1 MAITFDKL
9 KVNARI
15 FEELKKNPS
24 WWVKFKNNP
33 SLYIDIRKDNQVNV
47 YFEGGSIARIHYCSK
62 HKKLQVF
69 THHKYLGE
77 PAPSKNNLYVECS
90 DRIENICDD
99 VMERIQT
106 LYSQKKAEEGI
117 NAKEKWSE
125 KFIQG
130 MLVINSRTV
139 HLDTEF
145 AYNDAQDDIRI
156 DLIQCRNGCLTFIEL
171 KRMDDNR
178 MLHATDNNPEVVY
191 QMQGYKDFIARY
203 RSELLE
209 YYKKVFDIK
218 VQLGLPVPDST
229 PVSINPIPELII
241 FDRWVKPTNQREIHR
256 QRVRELLERNGIQ
269 YKVIT
274 SL

>member
-90 DRIENICDD
+90 NRIENICDD

-156 DLIQCRNGCLTFIEL
+156 DLIQCRKGSLTFIEL

-178 MLHATDNNPEVVY
+178 MLHATDNDPEVVY

-218 VQLGLPVPDST
+218 VQLGLPVPDSA
-229 PVSINPIPELII
+229 PASINPIPELII
-241 FDRWVKPTNQREIHR
+241 FDRWVKPTSQREIHR

>member
-9 KVNARI
+9 KEDARI

-24 WWVKFKNNP
+24 WWIKFKNNP

-77 PAPSKNNLYVECS
+77 PAPSRNNLYVECS
-90 DRIENICDD
+90 DRIENICDE

-156 DLIQCRNGCLTFIEL
+156 DLTQCRKSSLTFIEL

-218 VQLGLPVPDST
+218 VQLGLPVPDSA

-256 QRVRELLERNGIQ
+256 QRVRELLEQNGIQ
-269 YKVIT
+269 YKVVT

>member
-9 KVNARI
+9 KENARI

-24 WWVKFKNNP
+24 WWVKFKNSP

-77 PAPSKNNLYVECS
+77 PAPSRNNLYVECS
-90 DRIENICDD
+90 DRIENICDE

-156 DLIQCRNGCLTFIEL
+156 DLTQCRKSSLTFIEL

-218 VQLGLPVPDST
+218 VQLGLPVPDSA
-229 PVSINPIPELII
+229 PVLINPIPELII

-256 QRVRELLERNGIQ
+256 QRVCELLERNGIQ

>member
-90 DRIENICDD
+90 NRIENICDD

-156 DLIQCRNGCLTFIEL
+156 DLIQCRKGSLTFIEL

-218 VQLGLPVPDST
+218 VQLGLPVPDSA
-229 PVSINPIPELII
+229 PASINPIPELII

>member
-1 MAITFDKL
+1 MAITYDKL
-9 KVNARI
+9 KENARI
-15 FEELKKNPS
+15 FEELKKSPS

-62 HKKLQVF
+62 HNKLQVF

-77 PAPSKNNLYVECS
+77 LAPSRNNLYVECS
-90 DRIENICDD
+90 DRIENICDE

-156 DLIQCRNGCLTFIEL
+156 DLTQCRKGSLTFIEL

-191 QMQGYKDFIARY
+191 QMQDYKDFIARY

-218 VQLGLPVPDST
+218 VQLGLPVPDSA
-229 PVSINPIPELII
+229 PASINPIPELII

>member
-9 KVNARI
+9 KEDARI

-24 WWVKFKNNP
+24 WWIKFKNNP

-77 PAPSKNNLYVECS
+77 PAPSRNNLYVECS
-90 DRIENICDD
+90 DRIENICDE

-156 DLIQCRNGCLTFIEL
+156 DLTQCRKSSLTFIEL

-218 VQLGLPVPDST
+218 VQLGLPVPDSA

-256 QRVRELLERNGIQ
+256 QRVRELLERNGIL

>member
-90 DRIENICDD
+90 DRIENICDE

-106 LYSQKKAEEGI
+106 LYSQKKAKEGI

-145 AYNDAQDDIRI
+145 SYNDAQDDIRI
-156 DLIQCRNGCLTFIEL
+156 DLTQCRNGCLTFIEL

-178 MLHATDNNPEVVY
+178 MLHATDNNPEVIY

-218 VQLGLPVPDST
+218 VQLGLPVPDSA
-229 PVSINPIPELII
+229 PASINPIPELII
-241 FDRWVKPTNQREIHR
+241 FDRWVKPTSQREIHR
-256 QRVRELLERNGIQ
+256 QRVRELLERNGIL

>member
-9 KVNARI
+9 KENARI

-77 PAPSKNNLYVECS
+77 PAPSRNNLYVECS
-90 DRIENICDD
+90 NRIENICDD

-156 DLIQCRNGCLTFIEL
+156 DLIQCRKGSLTFIEL

-218 VQLGLPVPDST
+218 VQLGLPVPDSA

-241 FDRWVKPTNQREIHR
+241 FDRWVKPTSQREIHR

-274 SL
+274 SF

>member
-9 KVNARI
+9 KENARI

-77 PAPSKNNLYVECS
+77 PAPSRNNLYVECS
-90 DRIENICDD
+90 DRIENICDE

-156 DLIQCRNGCLTFIEL
+156 DLTQCRKSSLTFIEL

-218 VQLGLPVPDST
+218 VQLGLPVPDSA
-229 PVSINPIPELII
+229 PVLINPIPELII
-241 FDRWVKPTNQREIHR
+241 FDRWVKPTNQRGNPSAACM
-256 QRVRELLERNGIQ
+256 RV
-269 YKVIT
+269 T
-274 SL
+274 

>member
-9 KVNARI
+9 KENARI

-77 PAPSKNNLYVECS
+77 PAPSRNNLYVECS
-90 DRIENICDD
+90 NRIENICDD

-156 DLIQCRNGCLTFIEL
+156 DLIQCRKGSLTFIEL

-191 QMQGYKDFIARY
+191 QMQDYKDFIARY

-218 VQLGLPVPDST
+218 VQLGLPVPDSA

-256 QRVRELLERNGIQ
+256 QRVRELLEQNGIQ
-269 YKVIT
+269 YKVVT

>member
-1 MAITFDKL
+1 M
-9 KVNARI
+9 
-15 FEELKKNPS
+15 
-24 WWVKFKNNP
+24 
-33 SLYIDIRKDNQVNV
+33 
-47 YFEGGSIARIHYCSK
+47 
-62 HKKLQVF
+62 F

-77 PAPSKNNLYVECS
+77 PAPSRNNLYVECS
-90 DRIENICDD
+90 DRIENICDE

-156 DLIQCRNGCLTFIEL
+156 DLTQCRKSSLTFIEL

-191 QMQGYKDFIARY
+191 QMQDYKDFIARY

-218 VQLGLPVPDST
+218 VQLGLPVPDSA
-229 PVSINPIPELII
+229 PVLINPIPELII

-256 QRVRELLERNGIQ
+256 QRVCELLERNGIL

>member
-9 KVNARI
+9 KENARI

-77 PAPSKNNLYVECS
+77 PAPSRNNLYVECS
-90 DRIENICDD
+90 DRIENICDE

-145 AYNDAQDDIRI
+145 AYNDSQDDIRI
-156 DLIQCRNGCLTFIEL
+156 DLIQCRKGSLTFIEL

-191 QMQGYKDFIARY
+191 QMQDYKDFIARY

-218 VQLGLPVPDST
+218 VQLGLPVPDSA

-241 FDRWVKPTNQREIHR
+241 FDRWVKPTHQREIHR
-256 QRVRELLERNGIQ
+256 QRVRELLERNGIL

>member
-9 KVNARI
+9 KEDARI

-62 HKKLQVF
+62 HNKLQVF

-77 PAPSKNNLYVECS
+77 PAPSRNNLYVECS
-90 DRIENICDD
+90 DRIENICDE

-156 DLIQCRNGCLTFIEL
+156 DLTQCRNGCLTFIEL

-218 VQLGLPVPDST
+218 VQLGLPVPDSA
-229 PVSINPIPELII
+229 PASINPIPELII

-256 QRVRELLERNGIQ
+256 QRVRELLERNGIL

>member
-9 KVNARI
+9 KEDARI

-24 WWVKFKNNP
+24 WWIKFKNNP

-77 PAPSKNNLYVECS
+77 PAPSRNNLYVECS
-90 DRIENICDD
+90 DRIENICDE

-156 DLIQCRNGCLTFIEL
+156 DLTQCRNGCLTFIEL

-218 VQLGLPVPDST
+218 VQLGLPVPDSA

-256 QRVRELLERNGIQ
+256 QRVRELLEQNGIQ
-269 YKVIT
+269 YKVVT

>member
-9 KVNARI
+9 KMNARI

-156 DLIQCRNGCLTFIEL
+156 DLIQCRKGSLTFIEL

-191 QMQGYKDFIARY
+191 QMKGYKDFIARY

-218 VQLGLPVPDST
+218 VQLGLPVPDSA
-229 PVSINPIPELII
+229 PASINPIPELII
-241 FDRWVKPTNQREIHR
+241 FDRWVKPTSQREIHR
-256 QRVRELLERNGIQ
+256 QRVRELLKRNGIQ

>member
-9 KVNARI
+9 KENARI

-77 PAPSKNNLYVECS
+77 PAPSRNNLYVECS
-90 DRIENICDD
+90 DRIENICDE

-156 DLIQCRNGCLTFIEL
+156 DLTQCRNGCLTFIEL

-191 QMQGYKDFIARY
+191 QMQDYKDFIARY

-218 VQLGLPVPDST
+218 VQLGLPVPDSA

-256 QRVRELLERNGIQ
+256 QRVRELLEQNGIQ
-269 YKVIT
+269 YKVVT

>member
-90 DRIENICDD
+90 NRIENICDD

-156 DLIQCRNGCLTFIEL
+156 DLIQCRKGSLTFIEL

-178 MLHATDNNPEVVY
+178 MLHATDNDPEVVY

-218 VQLGLPVPDST
+218 VQLGLPVPDSA
-229 PVSINPIPELII
+229 PASINPIPELII

-274 SL
+274 CL

>member
-1 MAITFDKL
+1 M
-9 KVNARI
+9 
-15 FEELKKNPS
+15 
-24 WWVKFKNNP
+24 
-33 SLYIDIRKDNQVNV
+33 
-47 YFEGGSIARIHYCSK
+47 
-62 HKKLQVF
+62 F

-77 PAPSKNNLYVECS
+77 PAPSRNNLYVECS
-90 DRIENICDD
+90 NRIENICDD

-156 DLIQCRNGCLTFIEL
+156 DLIQCRKGSLTFIEL

-191 QMQGYKDFIARY
+191 QMQDYKDFIARY

-218 VQLGLPVPDST
+218 VQLGLPVPDSA

-256 QRVRELLERNGIQ
+256 QRVRELLEQNGIQ
-269 YKVIT
+269 YKVVT

>member
-9 KVNARI
+9 KENARI

-77 PAPSKNNLYVECS
+77 PAPSRNNLYVECS
-90 DRIENICDD
+90 DRIENICDE

-156 DLIQCRNGCLTFIEL
+156 DLTQCRNGCLTFIEL

-191 QMQGYKDFIARY
+191 QMQDYKDFIARY

-218 VQLGLPVPDST
+218 VQLGLPVPDSA
-229 PVSINPIPELII
+229 PASINPIPELII

-269 YKVIT
+269 YKVVT

>member
-9 KVNARI
+9 KENARI

-77 PAPSKNNLYVECS
+77 PAPSRNNLYVECS
-90 DRIENICDD
+90 DRIENICDE

-156 DLIQCRNGCLTFIEL
+156 DLTQCRKSSLTFIEL

-218 VQLGLPVPDST
+218 VQLGLPVPDSA
-229 PVSINPIPELII
+229 PVLINPIPELII

-256 QRVRELLERNGIQ
+256 QRVCELLERNGIQ